1 MPRLLKALLVFC
13 FDVEDELRWHQCG
26 DEENDDAGNGD
37 RFDVGSECLDRVA
50 IALGPNAVLG
60 HAAQM
65 VQALLS
71 DPDWRKRHAALHC
84 VSQIAEGCQ
93 KGMMKSVIGSATP
106 RCIWQTRIRTP
117 E

>member
-1 MPRLLKALLVFC
+1 MFC
-13 FDVEDELRWHQCG
+13 FDVEDEPEWHQCG

-93 KGMMKSVIGSATP
+93 KGMMKDVIGSATP
-106 RCIWQTRIRTP
+106 ALHLANSDPHPRSDGPR
-117 E
+117 